1 MLKNLPLIVL
11 LCLAISLPP
20 RLATAVEPATVAAVA
35 SLTSSVFS
43 LFDSG
48 SSVTAAE
55 GSQIRTMLETLHQ
68 RLEGYDK
75 AFGSILK
82 RLDEMPQII
91 RTELEHALDRD

>member
-35 SLTSSVFS
+35 FLASSVVS

-68 RLEGYDK
+68 RLKNYD
-75 AFGSILK
+75 AALLSIMETQLQVTG
-82 RLDEMPQII
+82 LTIQ
-91 RTELEHALDRD
+91 T